1 MKKQYTQ
8 PEIELR
14 RMQSLG
20 AIAAD
25 ATMSGDDNDLDIG
38 DTGWGEF

>member
-8 PEIELR
+8 PELELHR
-14 RMQSLG
+14 L
-20 AIAAD
+20 ALLETIAD
-25 ATMSGDDNDLDIG
+25 SMSGDDNELDIG